1 MCPCVIMKIG
11 IESISRK
18 RGGIKLSYDEDMY
31 RKRGDY
37 LTKFIVI
44 SQTVK
49 VCFKSLSKKKL
60 V

>member
-1 MCPCVIMKIG
+1 MKIG